1 MLRKP
6 LYIVSGLIILTLIAS
21 GIHFFDSPSF
31 SSCQN
36 EGNSCENS
44 NDLFVDKKTKTSLEF
59 PQLSFVQKNSLAGI
73 SCSQIFSSKELE
85 VLGTLAGDDF
95 SEDKKEITE
104 YVVRDGDTLIS
115 IATNFDVSLNTL
127 LWANNLNRTSVI
139 KPGQKLV
146 ILPVSGVVYH
156 VKKGDTIGGIAQT
169 YKGKVSEIVAFNE
182 LPEEGDIFIGD
193 ILIIP
198 NGVQPAPSYSP
209 PSNYSQVPLASSY
222 FIPPVV
228 SSYRITQWLHWYN
241 AVDFANNGDSCG
253 QPVLA
258 AAGGQVLKISYG
270 YNQGAGNYIRIIHP
284 NGLITH
290 YGHLQK
296 IFVALGQNIS
306 QGEIIG
312 LIGYS
317 GRTVPAGPS
326 GCHLHFAVYSS
337 EGNPP
342 RNPFSQ

>member
-6 LYIVSGLIILTLIAS
+6 LYIVSGLIILTSIAA
-21 GIHFFDSPSF
+21 GIHFLDSPSF

-36 EGNSCENS
+36 EENSCKNS
-44 NDLFVDKKTKTSLEF
+44 NSLFVDKKTQTNIES
-59 PQLSFVQKNSLAGI
+59 PQLSFVQENSLTGI

-85 VLGTLAGDDF
+85 VLGSLSGSDTSG
-95 SEDKKEITE
+95 DKKEITE
-104 YVVRDGDTLIS
+104 HIVQNGDTLIS
-115 IATNFDVSLNTL
+115 IATDFDISLNTL
-127 LWANNLNRTSVI
+127 LWANGLTRTSII
-139 KPGQKLV
+139 KPGQTLV
-146 ILPVSGVVYH
+146 VLPVSGVVHH

-169 YKGKVSEIVAFNE
+169 YKGKVSEIIAFNE

-193 ILIIP
+193 ILVIP
-198 NGVQPAPSYSP
+198 NGTQPAPSYS

-222 FIPPVV
+222 FIVPVV
-228 SSYRITQWLHWYN
+228 SPYRTTQWLHWYN
-241 AVDFANNGDSCG
+241 AVDFANQGSSCG

-296 IFVALGQNIS
+296 VFVTLGQNVS

-317 GRTVPAGPS
+317 GRTIPAGPS

-342 RNPFSQ
+342 RNPFSR